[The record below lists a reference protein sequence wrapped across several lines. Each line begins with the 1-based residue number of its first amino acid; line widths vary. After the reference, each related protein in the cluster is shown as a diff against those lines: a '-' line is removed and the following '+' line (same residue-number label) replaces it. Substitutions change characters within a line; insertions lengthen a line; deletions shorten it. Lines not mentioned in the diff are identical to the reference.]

1 MKLILIYISCAL
13 SLKVYH
19 STLST
24 NENKPTS
31 GLKYLQGHKK
41 NISFTNNL
49 SFCAR
54 FNYKRLNVM
63 LFMAYSKNKFET
75 PFIHFRITYPQ
86 AFFAIGNRLEENS
99 FGSWTLNDPKTN
111 EFVIWYAYQ
120 WHHVCFAY
128 KSVSS
133 HIALVKVYFYFKT
146 HKAPKFSYKC

>member
-1 MKLILIYISCAL
+1 MKLILIFISCAL

-24 NENKPTS
+24 NNNKQTS
-31 GLKYLQGHKK
+31 GLKYLLAHHK
-41 NISFTNNL
+41 NISFSNNL

-63 LFMAYSKNKFET
+63 LLRTYSKNKIET
-75 PFIHFRITYPQ
+75 PFIHLRITYPQ
-86 AFFAIGNRLEENS
+86 AFFAIGDRLKKNS

-133 HIALVKVYFYFKT
+133 HIALVKVCFYVKK
-146 HKAPKFSYKC
+146 HKVS

>member
-1 MKLILIYISCAL
+1 MKLILIFISCAL

-24 NENKPTS
+24 DDNKKTS
-31 GLKYLQGHKK
+31 GLKYLLGHHK

-63 LFMAYSKNKFET
+63 LFRTYSKNKFET
-75 PFIHFRITYPQ
+75 PFINLRITYPT
-86 AFFAIGNRLEENS
+86 AFFSIGDRLKENS
-99 FGSWTLNDPKTN
+99 FGSWILNDPKTN

-133 HIALVKVYFYFKT
+133 HIALVKVYVLCKK
-146 HKAPKFSYKC
+146 HKVSL